1 MELGDKSA
9 ETYAR
14 DSLAAPLRSLDEV
27 LEKIRTKAFDPDA
40 TRSGFM
46 KRAPDNSHTEKD
58 AEEVVSST
66 CPSAV
71 STASSLCSEDE
82 VLAGFP
88 VESLPEDE
96 SGTLIHNT
104 ATKCMHIVAGDER
117 LRCGRRMP
125 KSYEVYSD
133 IPAGVRICPM
143 CF

>member
-1 MELGDKSA
+1 MQGSCLA
-9 ETYAR
+9 EPGIVHR
-14 DSLAAPLRSLDEV
+14 WQSMKKAPGSSR
-27 LEKIRTKAFDPDA
+27 
-40 TRSGFM
+40 
-46 KRAPDNSHTEKD
+46 TEKD
-58 AEEVVSST
+58 PEEVGSST

-88 VESLPEDE
+88 EESPPEDE

-104 ATKCMHIVAGDER
+104 ATKCLHILAGDER

-125 KSYEVYSD
+125 KSYQIYGDV
-133 IPAGVRICPM
+133 PVGVRMCPM